1 MGRGNFGNVLR
12 VVWRELKKQVVKIRS
27 KVNKLGFSG
36 WFLLLLYIT
45 VQELCWS
52 SVVIS
57 VKVNVI

>member
-27 KVNKLGFSG
+27 KVDKLGFSG

>member
-1 MGRGNFGNVLR
+1 MGRGNFGDVLR

-27 KVNKLGFSG
+27 KVDKLGFSG